1 MSSQAVAGSVPV
13 LADFIPGQR
22 VRAVAL
28 VGAGAVVLAV
38 CAQVAVPLP
47 FTPVP
52 VSLAT
57 FAVILLGA
65 SMGPALGAGS
75 VLVYLLAG
83 LAGAPVFAEQAS
95 GWAFAS
101 FGYVL
106 GYLLAV
112 LIAGRLARRG
122 ADRKPWHTAG
132 LALLGTLGIY
142 AAGVPWLMGF
152 LGVGLS
158 SGLMLGMIPFVL
170 GDVVKVVLAMV
181 LLPTAWKLVERIRPS
196 E

>member
-1 MSSQAVAGSVPV
+1 MSAQAIATPV
-13 LADFIPGQR
+13 LADYVPGQR
-22 VRAVAL
+22 VRAAAL
-28 VGAGAVVLAV
+28 VGIGAVVLAV

-75 VLVYLLAG
+75 VLVYLIAG

-122 ADRKPWHTAG
+122 ADRTPWRAG
-132 LALLGTLGIY
+132 GMALLGTLGIY

-152 LGVGLS
+152 LGVDLATGLS
-158 SGLMLGMIPFVL
+158 LGLIPFVL
-170 GDVVKVVLAMV
+170 GDVLKVALAMV
-181 LLPTAWKLVERIRPS
+181 LLPSAWKVVERVRRPK
-196 E
+196 